1 MICFVDS
8 PAYAGATPSDS
19 KAKHCGRRGSYILEA
34 NQLKHL
40 FDPDYTFTVNKT
52 ILVIEYTLME
62 QHDPSNMTEQLP
74 HKRST
79 KYLLLLSLSALG
91 VVYGDIGTSPLYAIR
106 ECFYGEYGVPP
117 IHDNILGVLSLVFWS
132 LILVI
137 SFKYL
142 IVVMRADN
150 EGEGG
155 ILALMELVL
164 PSSKKWY
171 YSMVLVMGL
180 FGAALLY
187 GDGMITPAISVLS
200 AVEGLNVATPLFE
213 PYVIPITIAIL
224 LGLFLLQSKGTG
236 GVGKIF
242 GPIVLFWF
250 LVLAALGISAIIK
263 DPVVLKALNPYYAA
277 IFFEQH
283 GFHGLL
289 VLGAVFLV
297 VTGGEALYADMGH
310 FGRFPIRLA
319 WFCVVL
325 PCLLCNYFGQ
335 GALLLDHPELAVNPF
350 FHLAPAWALYPLV
363 ILSAFAT
370 VIASQAVISG
380 AFSLTYQAL
389 NLGYFPRVS
398 VLHTSERERGQI
410 YIPQINWI
418 IFAATVSLVV
428 GFGSSSN
435 LAAAYGVA
443 VTTTMVITSVLG
455 FIAMRKLWKWPLPFA
470 IGLTI
475 FFLIIDFSFFGA
487 NILKVA
493 EGGWFPLMIATII
506 FLMMRTWMAGRR
518 VLRSTLRTLTP
529 PLTSF
534 IKGLEQHPPHVV
546 EGTAV
551 YMTGNPKVTPPAL
564 ALNLHHNKILHT
576 QVVIYSLKVEKVP
589 HVAAGA
595 KYRVEEIAPGFFKVV
610 ECYGYMDKVDMQQ
623 SVKALQQ
630 MKTPLQLID
639 TTYFI
644 GRETLIPSKDV
655 GLHKWQSKL
664 FTILTMSS
672 QRATKYFNIP
682 SRRVFE
688 VGTQIKI

>member
-1 MICFVDS
+1 MNPQS
-8 PAYAGATPSDS
+8 LT
-19 KAKHCGRRGSYILEA
+19 
-34 NQLKHL
+34 
-40 FDPDYTFTVNKT
+40 DPV
-52 ILVIEYTLME
+52 LAP
-62 QHDPSNMTEQLP
+62 QG
-74 HKRST
+74 RST

-117 IHDNILGVLSLVFWS
+117 VHDNILGVLSLVFWS

-164 PSSKKWY
+164 PNSKKWY
-171 YSMVLVMGL
+171 HGMVLVMGL

-200 AVEGLNVATPLFE
+200 AVEGLNVATPLFK

-224 LGLFLLQSKGTG
+224 LGLFVLQRKGTG

-242 GPIVLFWF
+242 GPIVFLWF
-250 LVLAALGISAIIK
+250 LVLAVLGVSAIIK
-263 DPVVLKALNPYYAA
+263 NPVVLEAMNPYYAVV
-277 IFFEQH
+277 FFQLH
-283 GFHGLL
+283 GAKGLL

-310 FGRFPIRLA
+310 FGRLPIRLA
-319 WFCVVL
+319 WFIMVL
-325 PCLLCNYFGQ
+325 PCLVLNYFGQ

-363 ILSAFAT
+363 ILSTFAT

-410 YIPQINWI
+410 YIPQINWL
-418 IFAATVSLVV
+418 IFAATVGLVI
-428 GFGSSSN
+428 GFGSSTN

-443 VTTTMVITSVLG
+443 VTTTMVITSILA
-455 FIAMRKLWKWPLPFA
+455 FIAMRKLWKWTTPLA
-470 IGLTI
+470 VALTV
-475 FFLIIDFSFFGA
+475 FFLILDLSFFGA

-493 EGGWFPLMIATII
+493 EGGWFPLAIGGII
-506 FLMMRTWMAGRR
+506 YLLMRTWMSGRR
-518 VLRSTLRTLTP
+518 VLKSMLRSLTP
-529 PLTSF
+529 PLSSF
-534 IKGLEQHPPHVV
+534 IQGLTNRHYTIV
-546 EGTAV
+546 EGTAI
-551 YMTGNPKVTPPAL
+551 YMTGNPKTTPPAL
-564 ALNLHHNKILHT
+564 ALNLQHNKVLHE
-576 QVVIYSLKVEKVP
+576 QVIIYSLKVEKVP
-589 HVAAGA
+589 HIMNRN
-595 KYRVEEIAPGFFKVV
+595 KLRVDEIAPRFYRVV
-610 ECYGYMDKVDMQQ
+610 ETYGYMDKVDIEQ
-623 SVKALQQ
+623 SIKALQQ
-630 MKTPLQLID
+630 MPATLKLHDVTF
-639 TTYFI
+639 FI
-644 GRETLIPSKDV
+644 GRETLIPSRDV
-655 GLHKWQSKL
+655 GMKDWQARL
-664 FTILTMSS
+664 FAALTISS

-682 SRRVFE
+682 SKQVFE
-688 VGTQIKI
+688 VGTQVKI